1 MFGQFRA
8 FWAYRHFT
16 ISAIRG
22 ELKARFIRSKLGAT
36 WFILHPLAMA
46 GIYALI
52 LSEVLGAKLGGI
64 DNKAGYALY
73 LLAGVAGW
81 GLFSEILNRCVN
93 IFIEYAATLKKM
105 SFPRICLPI
114 IVFGSAMLNHLLL
127 LAAVVFIYVLYGH
140 PPTIHWVA
148 IPIGMAMVATLAFGL
163 GIVLGVLNVFSR
175 DIGQVVAVLINLWF
189 WLTPIVYS
197 MDMVN
202 EDIGSIIKLN
212 PMTTL
217 IGVYQDILVFNKW
230 PDWNSLISPLVLTL
244 TLLILSITIFRRA
257 SADLVDV
264 L

>member
-22 ELKARFIRSKLGAT
+22 ELKTRFIRSKLGAA
-36 WFILHPLAMA
+36 WFVLHPLAMA
-46 GIYALI
+46 GVYALV

-64 DNKAGYALY
+64 DNKAGYAIY

-81 GLFSEILNRCVN
+81 GLFSEILNRCMS
-93 IFIEYAATLKKM
+93 IFIEYSATLKKI

-114 IVFGSAMLNHLLL
+114 IVLGSAMINHILLL
-127 LAAVVFIYVLYGH
+127 VAVIFIYVLYGH
-140 PPTIHWVA
+140 YPSVHWLA
-148 IPIGMAMVATLAFGL
+148 IPVGIAMVATLAFGL
-163 GIVLGVLNVFSR
+163 GIFLGVLNVFSR
-175 DIGQVVAVLINLWF
+175 DIAQVVTVVVNLWF

-197 MDMVN
+197 TDM
-202 EDIGSIIKLN
+202 IGDNIKNLIELN
-212 PMTTL
+212 PMTAL
-217 IGVYQDILVFNKW
+217 VGVYQDVLVFNKW
-230 PDWNSLISPLVLTL
+230 PDWGSLLPALILTL
-244 TLLILSITIFRRA
+244 VMLGLSIAVFRRA